1 MVIDGIYYRE
11 SKRHMWSL
19 DVSNSTGCLF
29 LAQRCSSHAR
39 NKNTETRFNKEQD
52 FGIHSARSASD
63 LKQFH
68 RLVDIDFIFRE
79 NQRRPLEGGDRQFF
93 QCAHFAR
100 LDV

>member
-29 LAQRCSSHAR
+29 LAQRCSSHAEI
-39 NKNTETRFNKEQD
+39 KIPKPRFNKEQD
-52 FGIHSARSASD
+52 FGIHSVRRASD

-79 NQRRPLEGGDRQFF
+79 NQRRPLEGGDRQLF
-93 QCAHFAR
+93 QRAHFAR